1 MFSLKKTLTVLGV
14 ASVTLLAGQ
23 TPVEASTIT
32 WTVWTGGTPGLTT
45 GTGVG
50 TIAGITSVSYLGENQ
65 FFQNGSI
72 WNPVTSF
79 QGGTVSNAPAATN
92 AGIALNGG
100 TGTGTNTI
108 TFGSPVL
115 NPIMAIWSLGQP
127 GSPGVLAQF
136 NFGSQP
142 FSIQGGG
149 ANASFGGSS
158 IFAGGSCPAGSVCG
172 FEGNGVI
179 QFNGVFSSITFTNP
193 LPEFYYVF
201 TIGATAAAPSA
212 VPEPTSLLL
221 LSTGLIGV
229 VHALRRRARS

>member
-1 MFSLKKTLTVLGV
+1 MFSLKKTLTVLGL
-14 ASVTLLAGQ
+14 ASVALLAGR

-32 WTVWTGGTPGLTT
+32 WTVWGSGTPGLTT
-45 GTGVG
+45 GTAVG

-65 FFQNGSI
+65 FFQNGGI

-79 QGGTVSNAPAATN
+79 QGGTVSNAPGATN
-92 AGIALNGG
+92 AGIALVGG
-100 TGTGTNTI
+100 TSTGINTI

-115 NPIMAIWSLGQP
+115 NPILAIWSLGAP
-127 GSPGVLAQF
+127 GLLAQF
-136 NFGSQP
+136 NFGSQS

-149 ANASFGGSS
+149 PNASYGGAS

-172 FEGNGVI
+172 IEGNGVI

-193 LPEFYYVF
+193 LPEYYYVF
-201 TIGATAAAPSA
+201 TVGATAAAPSA
-212 VPEPTSLLL
+212 VPEPSSLLL
-221 LSTGLIGV
+221 LGAGLIGV